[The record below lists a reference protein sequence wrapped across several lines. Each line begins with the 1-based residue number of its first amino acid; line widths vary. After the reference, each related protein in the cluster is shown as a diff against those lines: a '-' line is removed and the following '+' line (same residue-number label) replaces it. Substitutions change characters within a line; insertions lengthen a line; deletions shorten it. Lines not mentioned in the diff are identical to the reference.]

1 MAVPR
6 PQGSL
11 DPMSVTESLQVIDAW
26 LLEHGVGERERPAP
40 VSPDVLGRLADVG
53 TEDAV
58 PELIEFYG
66 HQNGLPHWFVLYGT
80 WQFLTL
86 EEALEQT
93 EILVRSSAHLDALDR
108 WKSEWLPLLTNNG
121 GDYCFQDLRHR
132 GIEFYNHIDGER
144 LPVAQSLEE
153 FFECLVR
160 DIREGR
166 YVFEEDEPA
175 YRGTGTLGHG

>member
-26 LLEHGVGERERPAP
+26 LLEHGMGESERPAP

-53 TEDAV
+53 TKDAV

-93 EILVRSSAHLDALDR
+93 ETLVRSSAHLDALLITSRLSIDSLGACLDGNLPVIPVLNS
-108 WKSEWLPLLTNNG
+108 KSAASRRLNG
-121 GDYCFQDLRHR
+121 SHAERTR
-132 GIEFYNHIDGER
+132 IRR
-144 LPVAQSLEE
+144 LPITSGSRCTPCTAGKV
-153 FFECLVR
+153 
-160 DIREGR
+160 D
-166 YVFEEDEPA
+166 
-175 YRGTGTLGHG
+175 